1 MTQHATWEDAQRY
14 HALAARLDGTGPRIL
29 ACRGDEELLVDR
41 TPHGL
46 SFLSDLEIFTPAGVK
61 APARELRA
69 GGGEDANAH
78 RLELIQSVRSGTHL
92 ELVVKRAKTYQQK
105 KGMPNRRHLRFAAD
119 QLAAI
124 APTFAKQPFLVDHNT
139 YEQDKRKGTIL
150 TAEAELSDRGMS
162 AFYMGFSVV
171 KPEAVISVLDG
182 TIDRFS
188 IGWFA
193 TGPVLCSVHRTD
205 VRGMSRCNCWPGDVV
220 EVDGKAQIV
229 EYEYQTAEGKE
240 LSAVNVPA
248 VKGTQIEEYRAAL
261 AAELHIPTTR
271 PKERTTMAFPRL
283 AAVLGLTALAEA
295 DEDRAVTIAEGMR
308 QRALAA
314 EQERD
319 AARTELGQAKT
330 ALAVST
336 AAGAKVRVDA
346 AIGGAYRDGKLK
358 WARDD
363 AGKATPSARELR
375 LRKIAE
381 RDGLDALTAELA
393 EMDVIVPVGQRL
405 SVDAAVEPDRTL
417 HAVDPAANPYL
428 ASVAEQLGLKVEDMQ
443 KFAREKG
450 VGL

>member
-1 MTQHATWEDAQRY
+1 
-14 HALAARLDGTGPRIL
+14 
-29 ACRGDEELLVDR
+29 
-41 TPHGL
+41 
-46 SFLSDLEIFTPAGVK
+46 
-61 APARELRA
+61 
-69 GGGEDANAH
+69 
-78 RLELIQSVRSGTHL
+78 
-92 ELVVKRAKTYQQK
+92 
-105 KGMPNRRHLRFAAD
+105 
-119 QLAAI
+119 
-124 APTFAKQPFLVDHNT
+124 
-139 YEQDKRKGTIL
+139 
-150 TAEAELSDRGMS
+150 
-162 AFYMGFSVV
+162 
-171 KPEAVISVLDG
+171 
-182 TIDRFS
+182 
-188 IGWFA
+188 
-193 TGPVLCSVHRTD
+193 
-205 VRGMSRCNCWPGDVV
+205 
-220 EVDGKAQIV
+220 
-229 EYEYQTAEGKE
+229 
-240 LSAVNVPA
+240 
-248 VKGTQIEEYRAAL
+248 
-261 AAELHIPTTR
+261 
-271 PKERTTMAFPRL
+271 MAFPRL